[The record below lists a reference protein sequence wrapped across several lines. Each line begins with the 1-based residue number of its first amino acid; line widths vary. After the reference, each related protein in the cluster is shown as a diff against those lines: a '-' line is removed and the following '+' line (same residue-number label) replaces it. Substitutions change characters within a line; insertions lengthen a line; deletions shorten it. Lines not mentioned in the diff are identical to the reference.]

1 MADAARDFRYTLGD
15 VEIEAYQ
22 ITPASRWRDEQWPD
36 WIKKQRLT
44 DDTNCVYTNADNPDV
59 LWLALPGGDVEL
71 PYLAWI
77 VKHANNNIGFIE
89 ALDMEKYTKVVPIP
103 PPVVTPPADGI
114 PDAAT
119 QLAAAPQRTTENLA
133 GDTME
138 MRNEMLS
145 AIKMLQDGNDSDDR
159 TVEGMASAIEES
171 HQEALDYLKKCL
183 AARTLWCN
191 CPPGQCAS
199 EAEDGADMD
208 IASCRQ
214 KSPLVN

>member
-1 MADAARDFRYTLGD
+1 MTVAEPERDFRYTLGD

-59 LWLALPGGDVEL
+59 LWLALPDGDVEL
-71 PYLAWI
+71 PYLAWV
-77 VKHANNNIGFIE
+77 VKHANDKIGWIE
-89 ALDMEKYTKVVPIP
+89 ALDMEAYTKVVPIP

-119 QLAAAPQRTTENLA
+119 QLAALPQRTTENLA

-145 AIKMLQDGNDSDDR
+145 AIKILQEADEELEMGLP
-159 TVEGMASAIEES
+159 ASVD
-171 HQEALDYLKKCL
+171 EALDYLKKCL
-183 AARTLWCN
+183 AKRTRWCG
-191 CPPGQCAS
+191 CSPGQCS
-199 EAEDGADMD
+199 REHEDKDADL
-208 IASCRQ
+208 ASCR
-214 KSPLVN
+214 KNSPLVN